1 MTLFNETI
9 LRVVTIGIGATAV
22 MDLWLSLLKALGVPT
37 LNFTLLGR
45 WVGHMPHGQ
54 WAHAAIA
61 KASPV
66 QGELA
71 LGWTIHYATGL
82 AFAALL
88 VGLVGL
94 EWLRTPTLAPALL
107 FGMGTVIL
115 PLFVMQPAMGAG
127 VASSRTKTPILN
139 CLKSLGNHTVFGFG
153 LYIATLSI
161 SSSAWA

>member
-1 MTLFNETI
+1 MTLFNETT
-9 LRVVTIGIGATAV
+9 LRVVALGIGATAV
-22 MDLWLSLLKALGVPT
+22 MDLWLLLLKALGVPT

-61 KASPV
+61 KAPPV

-88 VGLVGL
+88 VGWVGPQ
-94 EWLRTPTLAPALL
+94 WLRTPTLAPALL
-107 FGMGTVIL
+107 FGMVTVVL

-127 VASSRTKTPILN
+127 VASSRTKTPVLN
-139 CLKSLGNHTVFGFG
+139 CLKSLGNHSVFGFG
-153 LYIATLSI
+153 LYVGSLAI
-161 SSSAWA
+161 SFSAWA

>member
-9 LRVVTIGIGATAV
+9 PRVAAIGIGATAV
-22 MDLWLSLLKALGVPT
+22 MDLWLMLLKALGVPT
-37 LNFTLLGR
+37 LNFALLGR
-45 WVGHMPHGQ
+45 WVGHMPQGQ

-66 QGELA
+66 HGEGA
-71 LGWTIHYATGL
+71 LGWAVHYVTGL
-82 AFAALL
+82 AFATLL
-88 VGLVGL
+88 TSVVGL

-127 VASSRTKTPILN
+127 FASSRTRTPILN
-139 CLKSLGNHTVFGFG
+139 CVKSLGNHTAFG
-153 LYIATLSI
+153 LGLYVAAVVI
-161 SSSAWA
+161 SSPDWA

>member
-9 LRVVTIGIGATAV
+9 LRVVTLGIGATAV
-22 MDLWLSLLKALGVPT
+22 MDLWLLLLKSLGVPT
-37 LNFTLLGR
+37 LNFSLLGR
-45 WVGHMPHGQ
+45 WVGHMPQGQ

-71 LGWTIHYATGL
+71 LGWTTHYATGL

-88 VGLVGL
+88 VGCLGP

-107 FGMGTVIL
+107 FGMVTVVL

-127 VASSRTKTPILN
+127 VASSRTKTPMLN

-153 LYIATLSI
+153 LYVASLAI
-161 SSSAWA
+161 SYSAWA